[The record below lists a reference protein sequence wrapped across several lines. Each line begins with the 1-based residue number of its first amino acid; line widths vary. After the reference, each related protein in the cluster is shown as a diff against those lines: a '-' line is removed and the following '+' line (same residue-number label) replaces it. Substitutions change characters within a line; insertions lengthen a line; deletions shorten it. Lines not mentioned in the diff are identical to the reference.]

1 MKVALL
7 ATQHPTYQ
15 PDVWRRY
22 DALYRGGEVF
32 RSRIAEF
39 LPKNPNEPPNVYSSR
54 CEEAHFTG
62 YAGPICDWFA
72 AKLLSA
78 SLAVKATTHDGKAV
92 TADPFYAVWK
102 EDVDGAGTDLVDFV
116 RQRFTEALVK
126 GRAWWLAEIP
136 DDDTPDDDTPEPAN
150 RAQWEDS
157 GRGNVML
164 TPLDNEQVVDFHA
177 DARGNLLWAIVY
189 SIEMPREDPKKD
201 RDTICERWAIYT
213 AENVETWGVDYPA
226 KEPRPEDA
234 KLIGTK
240 PNPFGRV
247 PLIRL
252 GFVGTRGIKVK
263 VGGKAVN
270 VSSGALEGFWLMRR
284 LADPQI
290 AHFRNSAALDWSI
303 KRTCYA
309 MPVFQLE
316 SDETPPTMG
325 AGYYIKIGVN
335 EKATWIAPPTA
346 HLDVLAK
353 RCETLQ
359 QEVYRVA
366 NQMAQGVNNNAAAVG
381 RSGESKQADANST
394 EVVLRVYGALC
405 REAIEATYDLV
416 SLARGDE
423 IVWAIDGFDVFSVAD
438 AASLV
443 ETIRAVETLAIP
455 STTLR
460 KELMVRVGDAL
471 LPNAAQPTKDAIRDE
486 IDAGVAAVV
495 DLAEAMVPEV
505 DEEPVSEDAEPP
517 SQPMPAQSRQAPRKA
532 PAVPKPIAGKRKLM
546 GVRRKAA

>member
-78 SLAVKATTHDGKAV
+78 SLAVKATTPDGKTV
-92 TADPFYAVWK
+92 TADPYYAPWK

-136 DDDTPDDDTPEPAN
+136 DDDTPEPTN
-150 RAQWEDS
+150 RRQWEDS

-164 TPLDNEQVVDFHA
+164 TPLDNEQVLDFHA

-189 SIEMPREDPKKD
+189 SIETPREDPKKD
-201 RDTICERWAIYT
+201 RETISERWAIYT

-247 PLIRL
+247 PLVRL
-252 GFVGTRGIKVK
+252 GFVGTRGVKVK
-263 VGGKAVN
+263 GGGKAFN

-290 AHFRNSAALDWSI
+290 AHFRSSAALDWSI

-316 SDETPPTMG
+316 DDEKPPVMG

-381 RSGESKQADANST
+381 RSGESKQADAAST

-416 SLARGDE
+416 SLARGEDT
-423 IVWAIDGFDVFSVAD
+423 VWAIDGFDIFSVAD
-438 AASLV
+438 ASSLV
-443 ETIRAVETLAIP
+443 ETIRAVETLSIP

-460 KELMVRVGDAL
+460 KELMVRIGDAL
-471 LPNAAQPTKDAIRDE
+471 LPNAAQPIKDAIRDE

-495 DLAEAMVPEV
+495 DLAEAMVPEAS
-505 DEEPVSEDAEPP
+505 EEPAAEDAEPV
-517 SQPMPAQSRQAPRKA
+517 SQPMPTQQAQAPRKA
-532 PAVPKPIAGKRKLM
+532 PAAPRAIAGKRKLM
-546 GVRRKAA
+546 GARRKAA